1 MRNVDRV
8 QPGSGL
14 TAIATRAARTAA
26 IPEDVM
32 AGRVIMMFFLL
43 LGSASAQFNAGSP
56 TMTGRVRVRVSFADQ
71 ASCDPTTQVTL
82 TEYQGATFAENS
94 VNGQCTAEFFDVP
107 AGNYRVAVVGGD
119 VANSDKVDV
128 ALSPGMTEQVEVR
141 ARHASSPGVQEF
153 ASAAFVTVGE
163 LGVPSNARKEFEKA
177 KRLITK
183 QDWAKAKERLST
195 AIAIYPR
202 YAAAYNN
209 LGAVYSFMGD
219 TEQAC
224 EALQKAADLDD
235 HMALAYLNLGR
246 VSFATKDFPA
256 AEKFLSRALSLGPP
270 DTGELMLLAYAQ
282 LADRH
287 FEEVIATSRQAHRS
301 QLKHHAYL
309 HVVAAKAQATQG
321 RNDDSIEELKQ
332 FLTEEPTGR
341 RADKIRNTLTAF
353 RAEGQAQ

>member
-1 MRNVDRV
+1 
-8 QPGSGL
+8 
-14 TAIATRAARTAA
+14 
-26 IPEDVM
+26 M
-32 AGRVIMMFFLL
+32 AGRLIMMFFLL

-71 ASCDPTTQVTL
+71 ASCDSTTQVTL
-82 TEYQGATFAENS
+82 TVYQGATFAENS

-107 AGNYRVAVVGGD
+107 AGNYRVAVAGGD
-119 VANSDKVDV
+119 VANSDKVDL

-141 ARHASSPGVQEF
+141 ARHASGPGIQEF
-153 ASAAFVTVGE
+153 ASATFIAVGE
-163 LGVPSNARKEFEKA
+163 LGVPSDARKEFEKA
-177 KRLITK
+177 NRLITK
-183 QDWAKAKERLST
+183 HDWAKAKERLSR

-209 LGAVYSFMGD
+209 LGAVCSFMGD
-219 TEQAC
+219 TGQAS

-256 AEKFLSRALSLGPP
+256 AEKFLSRALRLGPP

-287 FEEVIATSRQAHRS
+287 FEEVIATNRQAHR
-301 QLKHHAYL
+301 
-309 HVVAAKAQATQG
+309 
-321 RNDDSIEELKQ
+321 
-332 FLTEEPTGR
+332 
-341 RADKIRNTLTAF
+341 
-353 RAEGQAQ
+353 